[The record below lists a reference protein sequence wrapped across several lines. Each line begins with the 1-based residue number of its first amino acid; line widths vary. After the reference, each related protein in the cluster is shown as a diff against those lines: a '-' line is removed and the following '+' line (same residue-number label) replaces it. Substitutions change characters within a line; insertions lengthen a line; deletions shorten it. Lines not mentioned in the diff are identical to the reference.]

1 MNLQQLRYVV
11 ATADEGT
18 MTQAAASLHVAQP
31 ALSRAIR
38 ALEAEI
44 DVTVF
49 EREGRGVHLSRHGRE
64 VVALARRVLA
74 DVDRIAS
81 LNSASGLRVSA
92 ITAQAHEIASAAVA
106 RFIAGG
112 GGRVSLDVVDTPD
125 DVVDRVRDGRAQLG
139 VIELPAPAGLHVAS
153 LGWQE
158 IVLLHPPDWSLPDP
172 FDTGKL
178 SEIGVLAPEGDDW
191 RRDRM
196 MRSLRAV
203 GVEPTIV
210 AETNDR
216 SLMISLVQQGA
227 GAWFSYGHEA
237 AAAVAGGAGLVHL
250 TPAPLREIGI
260 VSEAEVGGAAAAF
273 VDAARAEA
281 DGLLIPV
288 GDPRLAEGTWVVDV
302 GTAGAVSATTVA
314 RVGPLPPA

>member
-18 MTQAAASLHVAQP
+18 MTQAAAVLHVAQP

-44 DVTVF
+44 DVAVF
-49 EREGRGVHLSRHGRE
+49 ERDGRGVRVTRQGRE

-81 LNSASGLRVSA
+81 LNASTVLRVSA
-92 ITAQAHEIASAAVA
+92 ITAQAREIASAAVG
-106 RFIAGG
+106 RFVASG

-125 DVVDRVRDGRAQLG
+125 EVADRVRDGRAQLG
-139 VIELPAPAGLHVAS
+139 VLELPAPPGLQATS

-158 IVLLHPPDWSLPDP
+158 IVMLHPPDWALPDP
-172 FDTGKL
+172 FDLTQL
-178 SEIGVLAPEGDDW
+178 PEISLLAPEGDDW

-196 MRSLRAV
+196 MEGLRAA
-203 GVEPTIV
+203 GIEPKIA

-216 SLMISLVQQGA
+216 SLMVSLVQQGA
-227 GAWFSYGHEA
+227 GAWFSYGREA
-237 AAAVAGGAGLVHL
+237 ATAVKGGAGLVHL
-250 TPAPLREIGI
+250 APAPLREIGI
-260 VSEAEVGGAAAAF
+260 VSSGNVEGVSADF
-273 VDAARAEA
+273 VDAAKAEA
-281 DGLLIPV
+281 ADLLIPV
-288 GDPRLAEGTWVVDV
+288 GDPRLADGTWVTD
-302 GTAGAVSATTVA
+302 AGSLGSVPATTVPRTA
-314 RVGPLPPA
+314 PPPT